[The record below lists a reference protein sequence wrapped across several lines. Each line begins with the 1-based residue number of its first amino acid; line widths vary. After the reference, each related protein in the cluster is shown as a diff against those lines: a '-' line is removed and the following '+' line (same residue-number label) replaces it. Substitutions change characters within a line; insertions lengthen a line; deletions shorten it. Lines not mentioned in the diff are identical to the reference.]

1 MQAIVEFLRNAYARA
16 TRILNLLQS
25 PLLLAIRL
33 YWGWQLSQDGW
44 GKLTHLDKVT
54 DYFTTLSLPAPH
66 ATAVF
71 VALVELIGGALFF
84 LGLSTRLV
92 SLVLFVNMTVAFL
105 AAEKD
110 AFLSV
115 LSDPDKFQ
123 AASAYND
130 WFAALLILM
139 LGPGL
144 FSLDHLLARRRALRH
159 AEQEHP
165 AV

>member
-1 MQAIVEFLRNAYARA
+1 MQAIVEFLRHAYARA
-16 TRILNLLQS
+16 TAILNRLQS

-33 YWGWQLSQDGW
+33 YWGWQLAEDGW
-44 GKLTHLDKVT
+44 GKLTHLGKVT

-66 ATAVF
+66 ATAILVG
-71 VALVELIGGALFF
+71 LVELVGGALFF
-84 LGLSTRLV
+84 AGLGTRLV

-130 WFAALLILM
+130 WFAVLLILI

-144 FSLDHLLARRRALRH
+144 FSLDYLLARRMA
-159 AEQEHP
+159 AKP
-165 AV
+165 AGQAHTAA